1 MKTLKEIKSILE
13 REKKTLFQKYP
24 IQSLGIFS
32 LYARDEQTA
41 LSDVDLLVEFH
52 DQIGSGF
59 IDLADELEDLLE
71 VKVDLVSRN
80 GIKEKY
86 FLAIK
91 DDLAYV

>member
-13 REKKTLFQKYP
+13 REKITLFQKYP
-24 IQSLGIFS
+24 IQSLGIFGS
-32 LYARDEQTA
+32 YARDEQTA

-59 IDLADELEDLLE
+59 IDLAEELEDLLG
-71 VKVDLVSRN
+71 VKVGLVSRN

-86 FLAIK
+86 FLVIK

>member
-13 REKKTLFQKYP
+13 SEKKTLFQKYP
-24 IQSLGIFS
+24 IQCLGIFGS
-32 LYARDEQTA
+32 YARDEQTA

-59 IDLADELEDLLE
+59 IDLAEELEDLLG

-86 FLAIK
+86 LLTIK